1 MKITVIDYGM
11 GNLHSVAKALEK
23 VGADVTVSSRKAD
36 IQQADKIL
44 LPGVGSFGDCMA
56 NLQKYELVDVILQEL
71 RSGKPFMG
79 ICLGMQLLFESS
91 EESPGVD
98 GLAYLQ
104 GHVRKIIAPG
114 LKIPHIGWNNL
125 ELHTDTAHLNA
136 PSILQDSQNDYVYFV
151 HSYHC
156 VPSEP
161 KIISAHCDY
170 GSQITAAIGADN
182 IQATQFHPEK
192 SSIAGL
198 KILSKFVEVK
208 I

>member
-104 GHVRKIIAPG
+104 GHVRKIVAPG

-125 ELHTDTAHLNA
+125 ELHKDTAHLNA
-136 PSILQDSQNDYVYFV
+136 PNILQDSQNDYVYFV
-151 HSYHC
+151 HSYAMPVNPWTIAQCHYG
-156 VPSEP
+156 EP
-161 KIISAHCDY
+161 F
-170 GSQITAAIGADN
+170 TAAVQKDN
-182 IQATQFHPEK
+182 FFGVQFHPER
-192 SSIAGL
+192 SGAAGAQLL
-198 KILSKFVEVK
+198 KNFLEM
-208 I
+208 